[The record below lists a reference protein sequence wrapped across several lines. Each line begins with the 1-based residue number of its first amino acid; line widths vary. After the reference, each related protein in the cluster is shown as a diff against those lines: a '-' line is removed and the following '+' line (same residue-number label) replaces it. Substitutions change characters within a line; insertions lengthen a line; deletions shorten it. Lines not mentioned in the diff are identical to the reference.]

1 MNFTDIMKIKGAWN
15 EFSNSH
21 PQFVKFLNYM
31 AENKIEEGTVFS
43 VSVKKPDSDKEIKTN
58 LRVPQSDLEL
68 VETLKSMAGKK

>member
-43 VSVKKPDSDKEIKTN
+43 VSVKKPDSDK
-58 LRVPQSDLEL
+58 
-68 VETLKSMAGKK
+68 